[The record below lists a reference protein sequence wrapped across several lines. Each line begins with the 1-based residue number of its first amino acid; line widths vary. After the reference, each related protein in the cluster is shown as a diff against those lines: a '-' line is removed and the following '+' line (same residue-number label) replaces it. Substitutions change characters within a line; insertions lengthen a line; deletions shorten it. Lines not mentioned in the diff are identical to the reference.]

1 MERIN
6 DLYAMLDELEED
18 LADLLE
24 DISEVIGMIEGGQI
38 DEALRYLNELGAS
51 LQGFLGGEGEEESRD
66 YDIEF
71 IDDEDE
77 ERQ

>member
-1 MERIN
+1 MERID

-24 DISEVIGMIEGGQI
+24 DISEVIGMIEDGQI

-51 LQGFLGGEGEEESRD
+51 LQGYLGGEGGEESRD

>member
-1 MERIN
+1 
-6 DLYAMLDELEED
+6 
-18 LADLLE
+18 
-24 DISEVIGMIEGGQI
+24 MIEDGQI

>member
-18 LADLLE
+18 LADLLG
-24 DISEVIGMIEGGQI
+24 DISEVIGMIEDGQI

-51 LQGFLGGEGEEESRD
+51 LQGFLDGEDDGEFRG

-71 IDDEDE
+71 NDDEDE
-77 ERQ
+77 KRR

>member
-1 MERIN
+1 MERID

-24 DISEVIGMIEGGQI
+24 DISEVIGMIEDGQI
-38 DEALRYLNELGAS
+38 DEALRYLNELGTS

>member
-6 DLYAMLDELEED
+6 ELYALLDELEED
-18 LADLLE
+18 LVDLLE
-24 DISEVIGMIEGGQI
+24 DISEVIGMIEDGQI
-38 DEALRYLNELGAS
+38 DEALLYLNELGAS
-51 LQGFLGGEGEEESRD
+51 LQGFLGGEGEGESRG

-71 IDDEDE
+71 NDDENE